1 VGTYLLRRLML
12 AVPTIVGVSIVA
24 FVLVAMSKGDPVL
37 AVLGQHPTPEA
48 YRAERL
54 RQRLDEPLH
63 VRYGIWAGRVLRG
76 DLGRSSRTKRPIVE
90 ELAARWP
97 ATAELATAALIFAT
111 TVGIVAGVTS
121 ATRRRSVL
129 DHAAMT
135 VALVGVSLPIFWLG
149 GILLVAVTRIDPS
162 WPTGF
167 RMPTTWEAM
176 PRVTGFATIDAV
188 LAGDWRRLL
197 VVLQHLLLP
206 AIALGTIPMAIISRM
221 TRSSMLETM
230 GQDYIRTARA
240 KGLATRAVNYRHALR
255 AALIPVITVVGLEF
269 GHLLG
274 GAIITEQIFSW
285 PGIGNWVLTGVQ
297 LRDRDVIQAGV
308 LVIACGFVFINLIVD
323 VLYAVVDPRIRHA

>member
-1 VGTYLLRRLML
+1 MGTYLLRRLLL
-12 AVPTIVGVSIVA
+12 AVPTIIGVSVVA

-48 YRAERL
+48 YAREYER
-54 RQRLDEPLH
+54 QGLDKP
-63 VRYGIWAGRVLRG
+63 VAIRYFTWAGRILQG
-76 DLGRSSRTKRPIVE
+76 DLGRSARTKRAITD

-97 ATAELATAALIFAT
+97 ATAELAAAALLFAT
-111 TVGIVAGVTS
+111 SVGIVAGVTS

-135 VALVGVSLPIFWLG
+135 TALVGVSLPIFWLG
-149 GILLVAVTRIDPS
+149 GILLVLATSLDPS

-167 RMPTTWEAM
+167 RVPTTWTDF
-176 PRVTGFATIDAV
+176 PRVTGFYTIDAA
-188 LAGDWRRLL
+188 LSGDPRRLL

-230 GQDYIRTARA
+230 SQDYIRTARA
-240 KGLATRAVNYRHALR
+240 KGLSTRAVNYRHALR

-308 LVIACGFVFINLIVD
+308 LVIAVGFVVINLLVD
-323 VLYAVVDPRIRHA
+323 LFYALVDPRIRHA

>member
-1 VGTYLLRRLML
+1 MRRALL
-12 AVPTIVGVSIVA
+12 AIPTLIGVSLVA
-24 FVLVAMSKGDPVL
+24 FVLVALSKGDPVL
-37 AVLGQHPTPEA
+37 AVLGQHPTPET
-48 YRAERL
+48 YRVEFL
-54 RQRLDEPLH
+54 RQNLDKPVP
-63 VRYGIWAGRVLRG
+63 VRYALWSARVLRG
-76 DLGRSSRTKRPIVE
+76 DLGTSSRSKRPVTD
-90 ELAARWP
+90 ELRARWP
-97 ATAELATAALIFAT
+97 ATAELATAALLFAILL
-111 TVGIVAGVTS
+111 GITAGVTS
-121 ATRRRSVL
+121 ATRRGSPL

-135 VALVGVSLPIFWLG
+135 SALVGVSLPIFWLG
-149 GILLVAVTRIDPS
+149 GILLVVATTLDAT

-167 RMPTTWEAM
+167 RVPTTWTDF
-176 PRVTGFATIDAV
+176 PRVTGFYTVDAV
-188 LAGDWRRLL
+188 IAGDPKRLL

-230 GQDYIRTARA
+230 SQDYIRTARA
-240 KGLATRAVNYRHALR
+240 KGLATRAVHYRHALR

-308 LVIACGFVFINLIVD
+308 LVIACGFVLINVIVD